1 MSARSCKYQS
11 FLASQKSESPRSRPK
26 GSRKPAACR
35 LSWGVSFVF
44 VADPLPSYGENSGY
58 GIRQR
63 TRRRLVLSHPPSPR
77 LRGPR
82 WQAHRVG
89 EDVLIMG
96 DAIQRERVEVARI
109 RPDGM
114 RLRSYL
120 QDQSAVVA
128 VEPGLDAVRRQEDGR
143 DHLEV
148 ERCVRTGSARQN
160 IVGVFGSHAVLTGWR
175 RCDGIRIPFG
185 RF

>member
-1 MSARSCKYQS
+1 MPPTFGFSRARGDARWQISLQAAL
-11 FLASQKSESPRSRPK
+11 LALAGLK
-26 GSRKPAACR
+26 
-35 LSWGVSFVF
+35 
-44 VADPLPSYGENSGY
+44 
-58 GIRQR
+58 
-63 TRRRLVLSHPPSPR
+63 LVLSHPSSPR

-82 WQAHRVG
+82 WQAHPVG

-96 DAIQRERVEVARI
+96 DAIQRERIEVARI

-128 VEPGLDAVRRQEDGR
+128 VEPGLDAVRGWEDGR

-148 ERCVRTGSARQN
+148 ERRVQPRSAGQD
-160 IVGVFGSHAVLTGWR
+160 IVGVFGSHAVLTGWG
-175 RCDGIRIPFG
+175 RCDGIRK
-185 RF
+185 